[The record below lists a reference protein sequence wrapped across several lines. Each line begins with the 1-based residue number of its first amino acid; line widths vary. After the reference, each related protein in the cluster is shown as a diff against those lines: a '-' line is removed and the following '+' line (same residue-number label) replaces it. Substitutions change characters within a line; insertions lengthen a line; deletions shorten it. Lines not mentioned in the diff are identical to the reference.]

1 MQKQMAGSGWEG
13 RQARV
18 VGDVGGGGGNK
29 VTNETRRDEADDRD
43 GRGPVAK
50 TRYGTTLQSRV

>member
-1 MQKQMAGSGWEG
+1 MS
-13 RQARV
+13 
-18 VGDVGGGGGNK
+18 GGGGGNK